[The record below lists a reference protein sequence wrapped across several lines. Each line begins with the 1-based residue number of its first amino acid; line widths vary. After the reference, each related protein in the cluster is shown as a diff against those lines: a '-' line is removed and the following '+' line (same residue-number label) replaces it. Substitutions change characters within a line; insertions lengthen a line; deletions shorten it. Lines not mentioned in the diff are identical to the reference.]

1 MSKIFQRLEQKQ
13 KLNPKQILEA
23 NIVQLNIFNLEKR
36 ILEEIEKN
44 PALEIDEEFESDDTE
59 DDSDS
64 NEEFLFDELVSNPEE
79 YEYVN
84 YNKKSDFSDN
94 IKDIYNNS
102 LSDDIMRQLYELNAN
117 EDEIKVAEQIV
128 GNLDANGFLPIEPV
142 LIADRLGYKESF
154 IIDVQRK
161 IQNLDPPGIGSLNL
175 KECIESQLKKYYS
188 DDFLSL
194 DIIKR
199 CFDDFSKHK
208 YLNISKKLNCK
219 VEDVY
224 RTVELVSVLN
234 PSPAIDYNIT
244 NADHIIPDIIVENV
258 NEEWDV
264 QINEPNVPSIKI
276 SSKYVDILNEYK
288 NDNDVKTFIKQKL
301 NSAEWFIYAIQQRNK
316 TIKNVMQS
324 IIKHQKLYFSFEKRI
339 LSPMILK
346 NVAEDIKMDIS
357 TVSRVCNGKYV
368 QMPWGIRELK
378 SFFSEGVKM
387 KNGKVVSI
395 SVVKDLLKDIINNED
410 KNNPYNDEELS
421 LNLNKNGYIVARRT
435 VAKYRESMKI
445 PVSRLRKL

>member
-1 MSKIFQRLEQKQ
+1 MSKISQKLEQKQ

-23 NIVQLNIFNLEKR
+23 NIVQLNVFNLEKR

-44 PALEIDEEFESDDTE
+44 PALEIDEEFESNDTE
-59 DDSDS
+59 NDSEVD
-64 NEEFLFDELVSNPEE
+64 EDFLFDELVSNPEE

-84 YNKKSDFSDN
+84 YNKKTDFSDN

-102 LSDDIMRQLYELNAN
+102 LYDDIIKQLHELNAS
-117 EDEIKVAEQIV
+117 EDEIKVAEQII
-128 GNLDANGFLPIEPV
+128 GNLDVNGFLPIEPV
-142 LIADRLGYKESF
+142 LIADRLGYEESF
-154 IIDVQRK
+154 IIDVQHK
-161 IQNLDPPGIGSLNL
+161 IQSLDPPGIGSLNI

-188 DDFLSL
+188 DDILSL
-194 DIIKR
+194 NIIKR

-208 YLNISKKLNCK
+208 YINISKKLNCK
-219 VEDVY
+219 VEDVHK
-224 RTVELVSVLN
+224 TAELVSVLN
-234 PSPAIDYNIT
+234 PYPAVDYSIV
-244 NADHIIPDIIVENV
+244 NADHLVPDIIVENV
-258 NEEWDV
+258 NDEWSV
-264 QINEPNVPSIKI
+264 QINEPDVPSIRI
-276 SSKYVDILNEYK
+276 NSKYVNILNEYK

-316 TIKNVMQS
+316 TIKNVMLS
-324 IIKHQKLYFSFEKRI
+324 IIKHQELYFNFEKRV

-346 NVAEDIKMDIS
+346 NVAEDINMDIS

-378 SFFSEGVKM
+378 SFFSEGIKM
-387 KNGKVVSI
+387 KSGEVVSI

-410 KNNPYNDEELS
+410 KNNPYNDEKLS
-421 LNLNKNGYIVARRT
+421 QKLNKSGYIVARRT
-435 VAKYRESMKI
+435 VSKYRESMRI